1 MGKQDSA
8 KAIKK
13 LDKLTPRSQNQSK
26 WYQEVVLKTDL
37 ADYSPVR
44 GCMVIKPYGY
54 AIWELIQK
62 ELDQRIVNMG
72 AKNAYFP
79 IFIPY
84 SFLEKEAD
92 HVEGFAPEV
101 ATVTHAGGK
110 ELEEKLAVR
119 PTSETIIYSM
129 FANWIESYR
138 DLPYKINQWGNVV
151 RWEKRTTPFLRTS
164 EFLWQEGHTLHA
176 TKEEANI
183 QVLDALK
190 VYRKFLE
197 DNLSLCVVAG
207 KKTEAEKF
215 AGAEETY
222 TVESLMKDGK
232 ALQVGTTHLL
242 SHSFVESFGVDFLDE
257 NGDRKTPWATSWG
270 MSTRMIG
277 GLIMAHGD
285 DKGLVLPPR
294 VAPVQIVIIPISKSG
309 DEFKKERETLQRFIV
324 SAVKPALAEVRYEVD
339 WSDNSP
345 GWKFANW
352 EMKGVPIRLEI
363 GAREIKSGELSF
375 AIRFNG
381 EKDSIKID
389 SLGEWVTQKLAEI
402 GDDMLAA
409 HKEFTAENTR
419 EVSSYAEFKEVIKRD
434 RGYVKVMFDQKDS
447 APESEIKAETKA
459 TTRCMPFEED
469 DIDKGLE
476 RATGK
481 CFYSGD
487 EGGAVTLFARAY

>member
-1 MGKQDSA
+1 MADNKSA
-8 KAIKK
+8 KNK
-13 LDKLTPRSQNQSK
+13 LDNLTPRSEDQSK

-62 ELDQRIVNMG
+62 ELDRRIKDMG

-79 IFIPY
+79 LFIPY
-84 SFLEKEAD
+84 SFLQREAE

-129 FANWIESYR
+129 FSDWIESYR
-138 DLPYKINQWGNVV
+138 DLPYKINQWANIV

-176 TKEEANI
+176 DKEEANE
-183 QVLDALK
+183 QVLEALK
-190 VYRKFLE
+190 VYKKFLE
-197 DNLSLCVVAG
+197 ENLSLCVIAG
-207 KKTEAEKF
+207 RKTEAEKF
-215 AGAEETY
+215 AGADETY
-222 TVESLMKDGK
+222 TVESLMLDGK

-242 SHSFVESFGVDFLDE
+242 KHSFVESFGVEFLDDE
-257 NGDRKTPWATSWG
+257 GERKTPWATSWG

-285 DKGLVLPPR
+285 DKGLVLPPN
-294 VAPVQIVIIPISKSG
+294 VAPVQIVIIPICKSG
-309 DEFKKERETLQRFIV
+309 EEYASDRETLKKCLDE
-324 SAVKPALAEVRYEVD
+324 SVKPRLDGVRFEVD
-339 WSDNSP
+339 WSDNTP
-345 GWKFANW
+345 GWKFSNW

-363 GAREIKSGELSF
+363 GSREIESGNITY
-375 AIRFNG
+375 AVRFNG
-381 EKDSIKID
+381 DKGQIKVAQ
-389 SLGEWVTQKLAEI
+389 LGAWVQSKLEEI
-402 GDDMLAA
+402 GEEMLEK
-409 HKEFTAENTR
+409 HIKFTNENTR
-419 EVSSYAEFKEVIKRD
+419 EISNSEDFAQVIKNHM
-434 RGYVKVMFDQKDS
+434 GYVKCFFDQKDS
-447 APESEIKAETKA
+447 KPEEEIKAETKA
-459 TTRCMPFEED
+459 TTRCMPFLNNDVEA
-469 DIDKGLE
+469 GLDSGK
-476 RATGK
+476 GK

-487 EGGAVTLFARAY
+487 DGVVTLFARAY